1 MAVLVPN
8 LQEAEQCC
16 EHTANISF
24 AFQIGWNYHVTLNH
38 GIKTRQT
45 AITCSY
51 YYLIAQPQPQ
61 KSQRVKKT
69 PDHLASKDNS

>member
-1 MAVLVPN
+1 MLVLN

-24 AFQIGWNYHVTLNH
+24 TFQIGWDYHATLND

-45 AITCSY
+45 AIICSHF
-51 YYLIAQPQPQ
+51 YLTAQPQ
-61 KSQRVKKT
+61 
-69 PDHLASKDNS
+69 L